1 MKLCKKALMF
11 VNTISIMMYTG
22 VKKLFNNRTRI
33 HLLFLFLVAVV
44 FIWSAIKPAGYLIW
58 LMEVIPAV
66 VVLIIA
72 IATYK
77 KFRLTTLSYFIISIL
92 SIIMF
97 VGGHYTYDDVPLF
110 NWIKDHF
117 DQNRNHYDR
126 FGHFLKG
133 LFIIVIRE
141 ILIRKTPLT
150 KGKWLT
156 TLALSVSLAIAALYE
171 IIEWLVSIITKG
183 GKASKD
189 FLGTQGDIWDTQW
202 DMTWSFVGSIIAL
215 LILSSLHNRL
225 LKKELINE
233 E

>member
-1 MKLCKKALMF
+1 
-11 VNTISIMMYTG
+11 
-22 VKKLFNNRTRI
+22 LFNNRTKV

-77 KFRLTTLSYFIISIL
+77 KFRLTTLSYFIISTL

>member
-1 MKLCKKALMF
+1 
-11 VNTISIMMYTG
+11 
-22 VKKLFNNRTRI
+22 LFNNRTKV

-215 LILSSLHNRL
+215 LILSSLHNSL

>member
-1 MKLCKKALMF
+1 
-11 VNTISIMMYTG
+11 
-22 VKKLFNNRTRI
+22 
-33 HLLFLFLVAVV
+33 
-44 FIWSAIKPAGYLIW
+44 LIW

-225 LKKELINE
+225 LKKEMINE